1 MRSYLPSVV
10 PLNRK
15 ATIVPEA
22 SVSNS
27 GGCATRR
34 TESSSHLDA
43 SGGLRIVRDMY
54 GQAVTLSARR
64 RLSSIGGMLQE
75 CKDTAGSW
83 AGTPRSHRCDL

>member
-54 GQAVTLSARR
+54 S
-64 RLSSIGGMLQE
+64 
-75 CKDTAGSW
+75 
-83 AGTPRSHRCDL
+83 GTPASRVRR